1 MKSYRVFWSLAAEL
15 RLLRIHAYYADR
27 AGIRVANKL
36 MREVVNATVRLGRQP
51 LIGQVEPLLEGMQ
64 TEYRYLVTGNYK
76 MIYTVDDDLVEVRV
90 ADVFDCR
97 QDPGSMLKER

>member
-51 LIGQVEPLLEGMQ
+51 LIGQVEPLLDIKNLI
-64 TEYRYLVTGNYK
+64 TVSINRSYK
-76 MIYTVDDDLVEVRV
+76 ILSH
-90 ADVFDCR
+90 
-97 QDPGSMLKER
+97 PLL